1 VSSKDY
7 DVVVKMLE
15 SKDKSLKDGVLA
27 VCCEIYL
34 KYEKDSAKMYKLLGK
49 VHLWLKEKMNNVQ

>member
-1 VSSKDY
+1 VEVVSSKDY

-15 SKDKSLKDGVLA
+15 SKDKSVKDGVLA

-49 VHLWLKEKMNNVQ
+49 VS